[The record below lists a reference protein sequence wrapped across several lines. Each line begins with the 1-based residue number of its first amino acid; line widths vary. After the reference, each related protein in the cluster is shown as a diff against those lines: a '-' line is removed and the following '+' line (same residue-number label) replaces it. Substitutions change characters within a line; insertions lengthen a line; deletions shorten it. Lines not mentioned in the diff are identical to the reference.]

1 MIGRFCKKIVFFK
14 NKWIKWTIDNSSN
27 YSHPAGHKIVILT
40 TSNKQTLFSSANY
53 KIRNLMAW
61 ALLILKL
68 KNCPQSMS
76 THGIWI
82 SITKPL
88 ERRCVIWY
96 IFTPVSYVDLV
107 YWHMTTNMNTKFRFG
122 SPFFGPLHLNFNH
135 FSQNWHRVVFCSI
148 ARPGEVPRLPTVGP
162 SSRGPTL
169 PSTL

>member
-53 KIRNLMAW
+53 KIRNLMAS

-68 KNCPQSMS
+68 KNYPQSMS

-88 ERRCVIWY
+88 ERLCAIWY
-96 IFTPVSYVDLV
+96 IFTPVPYVDLV
-107 YWHMTTNMNTKFRFG
+107 YWHITLQPAMTFDGGPRVINRSKIFG
-122 SPFFGPLHLNFNH
+122 VNPYPWKVLFNH
-135 FSQNWHRVVFCSI
+135 LVLYIYLSVKSTIFIIQWSV
-148 ARPGEVPRLPTVGP
+148 LPIFH
-162 SSRGPTL
+162 
-169 PSTL
+169 

>member
-82 SITKPL
+82 FITKPL
-88 ERRCVIWY
+88 GRRCVIWY
-96 IFTPVSYVDLV
+96 IFTPVPYVNSV
-107 YWHMTTNMNTKFRFG
+107 YWHMNTKFWFG
-122 SPFFGPLHLNFNH
+122 LPFFGPHNLNLNH
-135 FSQNWHRVVFCSI
+135 FWLIFCMKVAEI
-148 ARPGEVPRLPTVGP
+148 DV
-162 SSRGPTL
+162 
-169 PSTL
+169 